1 MKNLIGLNV
10 QLITNGDITILD
22 LPESHEKECF
32 GPTHGSQHTATGVI
46 VEAEPVVEIS
56 HEWLENSLNGIN
68 EPIQYE
74 IRIHIKVSL
83 FGKIYR
89 WTLLPETVNYLLNRR
104 S

>member
-22 LPESHEKECF
+22 LPESHAKECF
-32 GPTHGSQHTATGVI
+32 GPTYGSQHTATGVI
-46 VEAEPVVEIS
+46 VEAEPTVDIS
-56 HEWLENSLNGIN
+56 REWLEKPFNEH

-74 IRIHIKVSL
+74 VRIHIKVSL

-89 WTLLPETVNYLLNRR
+89 WTLLPETINYLLNRR